1 MATID
6 GSNKKL
12 SVSGEQIEESVGKSH
27 EHSNSDVL
35 DKLSDDNGTLQYNGS
50 DITGGSA
57 TEYELPTAT
66 TTTLGGVKVDGTT
79 ITVNGDGI
87 ISSVVTGSGE
97 LEFLDTNVTR
107 NVSARVDESLVKQEY
122 LGGYI
127 EIQPDSWDGAVT
139 STDATTKTWG
149 FPFSLLPTER
159 KRVKNDLFKGDE
171 KGIQY
176 FRFPLGF
183 AYRGYRNIDE
193 KSGKAKNIG
202 ERFKGQNATLKEW
215 FKDIAVNGGGLAPEY
230 WCPAPYWVT
239 SGSYSGENRLSA
251 GGSYPQSTTLASIKT
266 TDTTQYNAQI
276 EAFAN
281 AVVDDLEYL
290 HQNVAPVRMFG
301 LQNEPTY
308 STQNYGACS
317 YDAQT
322 YNDVLEVVWRKI
334 KESTVLATYNDEVN
348 EVKLLVASSDESTP
362 FKGIAATYINNH
374 ADTIWGYTHHSM
386 REASGES
393 FSEGAEWY
401 KSGMFSA
408 IKGSKKNVFIN
419 EYEYFGNT
427 VTNDN
432 FRCSNNM
439 LHLINELVYGE
450 AKVLHPV
457 IHVCKPIG
465 QTLAST
471 NTKGYCLYQA
481 NLNGSYGVDVT
492 AESNEH
498 GLLKG
503 TVAPNE
509 TMYNSWKMFSDNL
522 PVGSYVIGSYS
533 NTITRGGW
541 VTLKHGGKL
550 YVFIANTKNE
560 DMKVTLTFGQSL
572 TFEGKAYSL
581 KYLGDKIKP
590 KSGST
595 IEFVVPAYSGQCW
608 ISNEHT
614 YTPTTTTVECTGI
627 SLNNSN
633 LTFTTGTTQTL
644 SATVTPTDCTQTVT
658 WLSNAPGVATV
669 NNGVVTP
676 VSNGTATITAT
687 CGSHSATCKVTVS
700 LKTLSSISAVY
711 TQGDSVVYPSTSLND
726 LKSNLA
732 VTATYSDDTTATI
745 TDYKL
750 SGTLTVGNSTVTV
763 TYSGKTTTFNVT
775 VSEEEPTTT
784 SYVAGYYND
793 SGELVTAEHNYV
805 DNKYIPVESGATY
818 NLNTTVGVENMR
830 WNEYDSNKNFI
841 RRKYDSPDPNGK
853 TWCLCTTSSTTAYV
867 RVGFLVLAD
876 KDNEQD
882 LETLFSNYTFKK

>member
-6 GSNKKL
+6 GTKKKL
-12 SVSGEQIEESVGKSH
+12 TVSGELIESAVNSKH
-27 EHSNSDVL
+27 EHSNKTVL
-35 DKLSDDNGTLQYNGS
+35 DKLTDNNGTLQYNGA
-50 DITGGSA
+50 DITGGGSA
-57 TEYELPTAT
+57 YTLPTASET
-66 TTTLGGVKVDGTT
+66 VLGGVKVDGTT

-107 NVSARVDESLVKQEY
+107 TVSATVDESLVKQEY

-127 EIQPDSWDGAVT
+127 EVQPDSWDGEIT
-139 STDATTKTWG
+139 STDSTTKTWG

-159 KRVKNDLFKGDE
+159 KRIKNDLFKGDE

-193 KSGKAKNIG
+193 TSHKAKNIG
-202 ERFKGQNATLKEW
+202 ERFTGQNTTLKEW

-230 WCPAPYWVT
+230 WCPAPHWVT
-239 SGSYSGENRLSA
+239 SGSYSGENYLSA
-251 GGSYPQSTTLASIKT
+251 GGSYPQSTTLASIKS
-266 TDTTQYNAQI
+266 TDNTQYNAQI
-276 EAFAN
+276 EAFAD
-281 AVVDDLEYL
+281 AIVDDLEYL

-308 STQNYGACS
+308 STQNYGACK

-322 YNDVLEVVWRKI
+322 YNDVLEVVWSKI
-334 KESTVLATYNDEVN
+334 QASTVLATYNDETN
-348 EVKLLVASSDESTP
+348 EVKLLVASSDEGSP
-362 FKGIAATYINNH
+362 FTGIAATYIANH

-386 REASGES
+386 RSASGEDY
-393 FSEGAEWY
+393 SEGAEWY
-401 KSGMFSA
+401 KSGMFA
-408 IKGSKKNVFIN
+408 NIKGSKTNVFIN

-481 NLNGSYGVDVT
+481 NLNGNYGVDVT
-492 AESNEH
+492 ANSNEH

-572 TFEGKAYSL
+572 AFEGKAYSL
-581 KYLGDKIKP
+581 KYLGNKIKS

-614 YTPTTTTVECTGI
+614 STSTTTTVECTGI
-627 SLNNSN
+627 SLNNST
-633 LTFTTGTTQTL
+633 LTFATGSTQTL
-644 SATVTPTDCTQTVT
+644 SATVTPSNCTQPVT
-658 WLSNAPGVATV
+658 WSSNAQGVATV
-669 NNGVVTP
+669 SNGVVTP
-676 VSNGTATITAT
+676 VGNGTATITAT
-687 CGSHSATCKVTVS
+687 CGSHSATCTVTVQ

-726 LKSNLA
+726 LKSNLV
-732 VTATYSDDTTATI
+732 VTANYSDSTTATI
-745 TDYKL
+745 TDYTL
-750 SGTLTVGNSTVTV
+750 SGTLAAGNSTVTV
-763 TYSGKTTTFNVT
+763 TYSGKTTTFDVT
-775 VSEEEPTTT
+775 VSEESTTT

-793 SGELVTAEHNYV
+793 SGELMQNEHNYV
-805 DNKYIPVESGATY
+805 DNKYISVSSGAAY
-818 NLNTTVGVENMR
+818 NVNTTVGVANIR
-830 WNEYDSNKNFI
+830 FNEYDSSKNFI
-841 RRKYDSPDPNGK
+841 KRQYGTADSVGK
-853 TWCLCTTSSTTAYV
+853 TWDSFTTGSTTAYV
-867 RVGFLVLAD
+867 RVGFVVLEAN
-876 KDNEQD
+876 DNETY
-882 LETLFSNYTFKK
+882 LETLFNNYTCKQ

>member
-6 GSNKKL
+6 GSKKKL
-12 SVSGEQIEESVGKSH
+12 TVSGEAIESAVNSKH
-27 EHSNSDVL
+27 EHSNKTVL
-35 DKLSDDNGTLQYNGS
+35 DKLTDNNGTLQYNGA
-50 DITGGSA
+50 DITGGGSA
-57 TEYELPTAT
+57 YTLPTASET
-66 TTTLGGVKVDGTT
+66 VLGGVKVDGTT

-107 NVSARVDESLVKQEY
+107 TVSATVDESLVKQEY

-127 EIQPDSWDGAVT
+127 EVQPDSWDGEIT
-139 STDATTKTWG
+139 STDSTTKTWG

-159 KRVKNDLFKGDE
+159 KRIKNDLFKGDE

-193 KSGKAKNIG
+193 TSHKAKNIG
-202 ERFKGQNATLKEW
+202 ERFTGQNTTLKEW

-230 WCPAPYWVT
+230 WCPAPHWVT
-239 SGSYSGENRLSA
+239 SGSYSGENYLSA
-251 GGSYPQSTTLASIKT
+251 GGSYPQSTTLASIKS
-266 TDTTQYNAQI
+266 TDNTQYNAQI
-276 EAFAN
+276 EAFAD
-281 AVVDDLEYL
+281 AIVDDLEYL

-308 STQNYGACS
+308 STQNYGACK

-322 YNDVLEVVWRKI
+322 YNDVLEVVWSKI
-334 KESTVLATYNDEVN
+334 QASTVLATYNDETN
-348 EVKLLVASSDESTP
+348 EVKLLVASSDEGSP
-362 FKGIAATYINNH
+362 FTGIAATYIANH

-386 REASGES
+386 RSASGEDY
-393 FSEGAEWY
+393 SEGAEWY
-401 KSGMFSA
+401 KSGMFA
-408 IKGSKKNVFIN
+408 NIKGSKTNVFIN

-481 NLNGSYGVDVT
+481 NLNGNYGVDVT
-492 AESNEH
+492 ANSNEH

-572 TFEGKAYSL
+572 AFEGKAYSL
-581 KYLGDKIKP
+581 KYLGNKIKS

-614 YTPTTTTVECTGI
+614 STSTTTTVECTGI
-627 SLNNSN
+627 SLNNST
-633 LTFTTGTTQTL
+633 LTFATGSTQTL
-644 SATVTPTDCTQTVT
+644 SATVTPSNCTQPVT
-658 WLSNAPGVATV
+658 WSSNAQGVATV
-669 NNGVVTP
+669 SNGVVTP
-676 VSNGTATITAT
+676 VGNGTATITAT
-687 CGSHSATCKVTVS
+687 CGSHSATCTVTVQ

-726 LKSNLA
+726 LKSNLV
-732 VTATYSDDTTATI
+732 VTANYSDSTTATI
-745 TDYKL
+745 TDYTL
-750 SGTLTVGNSTVTV
+750 SGTLAAGNSTVTV
-763 TYSGKTTTFNVT
+763 TYSGKTTTFDVT
-775 VSEEEPTTT
+775 VSEESTTT

-793 SGELVTAEHNYV
+793 SGELMQNEHNYV
-805 DNKYIPVESGATY
+805 DNKYISVSSGAAY
-818 NLNTTVGVENMR
+818 NVNTTVGVANIR
-830 WNEYDSNKNFI
+830 FNEYDSSKNFI
-841 RRKYDSPDPNGK
+841 KRQYGTADSVGK
-853 TWCLCTTSSTTAYV
+853 TWDSFTTGSTTAYV
-867 RVGFLVLAD
+867 RVGFVVLEAN
-876 KDNEQD
+876 DNETY
-882 LETLFSNYTFKK
+882 LETLFNNYTCKQ

>member
-1 MATID
+1 MATIE
-6 GSNKKL
+6 GTKKKL
-12 SVSGEQIEESVGKSH
+12 TVSGEAIESAVNSKH
-27 EHSNSDVL
+27 EHSNSAVL
-35 DKLSDDNGTLQYNGS
+35 NKLSDNNGTLQYNGA
-50 DITGGSA
+50 DITGGGSSY
-57 TEYELPTAT
+57 TLPTASET
-66 TTTLGGVKVDGTT
+66 VLGGVMVDGTT

-107 NVSARVDESLVKQEY
+107 NVSAKVDESLVKQEY

-127 EIQPDSWDGAVT
+127 EVQPDSWDGEVT
-139 STDATTKTWG
+139 STDETTKTWG

-193 KSGKAKNIG
+193 TNGKAKNIG

-251 GGSYPQSTTLASIKT
+251 GGSYSQSTTLASIKT

-276 EAFAN
+276 EAFAD
-281 AVVDDLEYL
+281 AIVDDLEYL
-290 HQNVAPVRMFG
+290 HQEVAPVRMFS
-301 LQNEPTY
+301 LQNEPVY
-308 STQNYGACS
+308 STQKYGACK

-322 YNDVLEVVWRKI
+322 YNDVLEVVWSKI
-334 KESTVLATYNDEVN
+334 QASTVLATYNDEVN
-348 EVKLLVASSDESTP
+348 EVKLLVASSDESSP
-362 FKGIAATYINNH
+362 FTGIAATYINNH

-386 REASGES
+386 REVSGEN

-401 KSGMFSA
+401 KSGTFA
-408 IKGSKKNVFIN
+408 NIKGSKTNVFIN
-419 EYEYFGNT
+419 EYEYFENT

-465 QTLAST
+465 QTLAAT

-481 NLNGSYGVDVT
+481 NLNGNYGVDVT
-492 AESNEH
+492 AKSNEH

-550 YVFIANTKNE
+550 YVFIANTENE

-581 KYLGDKIKP
+581 KYLGDKIKS

-614 YTPTTTTVECTGI
+614 YTSTTTNVAVTGVTIDETATVKVGGTTKLSYTVSPTNATNKAVTFSVNNANCTVSGTGLVTGVTEGTSVI
-627 SLNNSN
+627 TVTTKDGSFTDTCNVTVTAASSGGGNTGDITPDTL
-633 LTFTTGTTQTL
+633 LTFEQANTL
-644 SATVTPTDCTQTVT
+644 MLDADN
-658 WLSNAPGVATV
+658 WLIGQYDVD
-669 NNGVVTP
+669 G
-676 VSNGTATITAT
+676 
-687 CGSHSATCKVTVS
+687 
-700 LKTLSSISAVY
+700 
-711 TQGDSVVYPSTSLND
+711 
-726 LKSNLA
+726 NL
-732 VTATYSDDTTATI
+732 DTTKATRCCF
-745 TDYKL
+745 TYKIAL
-750 SGTLTVGNSTVTV
+750 EPNRTYAVDGSWSKYRFIIREMKADGTSAANVGTLEEGSTVTSNGDAAYLLINIYHSPLDEATGDAIKERIV
-763 TYSGKTTTFNVT
+763 DGSIKPT
-775 VSEEEPTTT
+775 VR
-784 SYVAGYYND
+784 YV
-793 SGELVTAEHNYV
+793 
-805 DNKYIPVESGATY
+805 
-818 NLNTTVGVENMR
+818 
-830 WNEYDSNKNFI
+830 
-841 RRKYDSPDPNGK
+841 
-853 TWCLCTTSSTTAYV
+853 
-867 RVGFLVLAD
+867 
-876 KDNEQD
+876 
-882 LETLFSNYTFKK
+882 

>member
-6 GSNKKL
+6 GTKKKL
-12 SVSGEQIEESVGKSH
+12 TVSGELIESAVNSKH
-27 EHSNSDVL
+27 EHSNKTVL
-35 DKLSDDNGTLQYNGS
+35 DKLTDNNGTLQYNGA
-50 DITGGSA
+50 DITGGGSA
-57 TEYELPTAT
+57 YTLPTASET
-66 TTTLGGVKVDGTT
+66 VLGGVKVDGTT

-107 NVSARVDESLVKQEY
+107 TVSATVDESVVKQEY

-127 EIQPDSWDGAVT
+127 EVQPDSWDGEIT
-139 STDATTKTWG
+139 STDSTTKTWG

-159 KRVKNDLFKGDE
+159 KRIKNDLFKGDE

-193 KSGKAKNIG
+193 TSHKAKNIG
-202 ERFKGQNATLKEW
+202 ERFTGQNTTLKEW

-230 WCPAPYWVT
+230 WCPAPHWVT
-239 SGSYSGENRLSA
+239 SGSYSGENYLSA
-251 GGSYPQSTTLASIKT
+251 GGSYPQSTTLASIKS
-266 TDTTQYNAQI
+266 TDNTQYNAQI
-276 EAFAN
+276 EAFAD
-281 AVVDDLEYL
+281 AIVDDLEYL

-308 STQNYGACS
+308 STQNYGACK

-322 YNDVLEVVWRKI
+322 YNDVLEVVWSKI
-334 KESTVLATYNDEVN
+334 QASTVLATYNDETN
-348 EVKLLVASSDESTP
+348 EVKLLVASSDEGSP
-362 FKGIAATYINNH
+362 FTGIAATYIANH

-386 REASGES
+386 RSASGEDY
-393 FSEGAEWY
+393 SEGAEWY
-401 KSGMFSA
+401 KSGMFA
-408 IKGSKKNVFIN
+408 NIKGSKTNVFIN

-481 NLNGSYGVDVT
+481 NLNGNYGVDVT
-492 AESNEH
+492 ANSNEH

-572 TFEGKAYSL
+572 AFEGKAYSL
-581 KYLGDKIKP
+581 KYLGNKIKS

-614 YTPTTTTVECTGI
+614 STSTTTTVECTGI
-627 SLNNSN
+627 SLNNST
-633 LTFTTGTTQTL
+633 LTFATGSTQTL
-644 SATVTPTDCTQTVT
+644 SATVTPSNCTQPVT
-658 WLSNAPGVATV
+658 WSSNAQGVATV
-669 NNGVVTP
+669 SNGVVTP
-676 VSNGTATITAT
+676 VGNGTATITAT
-687 CGSHSATCKVTVS
+687 CGSHSATCTVTVQ

-726 LKSNLA
+726 LKSNLV
-732 VTATYSDDTTATI
+732 VTANYSDSTTATI
-745 TDYKL
+745 TDYTL
-750 SGTLTVGNSTVTV
+750 SGTLAAGNSTVTV
-763 TYSGKTTTFNVT
+763 TYSGKTTTFDVT
-775 VSEEEPTTT
+775 VSEESTTT

-793 SGELVTAEHNYV
+793 SGELMQNEHNYV
-805 DNKYIPVESGATY
+805 DNKYISVSSGAAY
-818 NLNTTVGVENMR
+818 NVNTTVGVANIR
-830 WNEYDSNKNFI
+830 FNEYDSSKNFI
-841 RRKYDSPDPNGK
+841 KRQYGTADSVGK
-853 TWCLCTTSSTTAYV
+853 TWDSFTTGSTTAYV
-867 RVGFLVLAD
+867 RVGFVVLEAN
-876 KDNEQD
+876 DNETY
-882 LETLFSNYTFKK
+882 LETLFNNYTCKQ

>member
-6 GSNKKL
+6 GTKKKL
-12 SVSGEQIEESVGKSH
+12 TVSGEAIESAVNSKH
-27 EHSNSDVL
+27 EHSNSAVL
-35 DKLSDDNGTLQYNGS
+35 DKLSDNNGTLQYNGA
-50 DITGGSA
+50 DITGGGSA
-57 TEYELPTAT
+57 TEYTLPTAST
-66 TTTLGGVKVDGTT
+66 TVLGGVMVDGTT

-107 NVSARVDESLVKQEY
+107 NVSATVDESLVKQEY

-127 EIQPDSWDGAVT
+127 EIQPDSWDGEVT

-230 WCPAPYWVT
+230 WCPAPHWVT

-266 TDTTQYNAQI
+266 SDSVQYNAQI

-301 LQNEPTY
+301 LQNEPAY
-308 STQNYGACS
+308 STQSYGACS

-348 EVKLLVASSDESTP
+348 EVKLLVASSDEGSP
-362 FKGIAATYINNH
+362 FNGIAATYINNH

-386 REASGES
+386 RNASGES

-401 KSGMFSA
+401 KTDGFA
-408 IKGSKKNVFIN
+408 QIKGSKKNVFIN

-457 IHVCKPIG
+457 IHICKPIG

-492 AESNEH
+492 AKSNEH

-522 PVGSYVIGSYS
+522 PVGAYVVGNYS
-533 NTITRGGW
+533 DKINRGGW

-550 YVFIANTKNE
+550 YIFIANTKNE

-581 KYLGDKIKP
+581 KYLGDKIKS

-608 ISNEHT
+608 ISNVFKGTQSRVAVTGVTINETATVAVGKTTRLSYTVSPSNATNKAVTFSVNNANCTVSDNGLVTGVTEGTSVITVTTKDGSFTDTCTVTITAASSGGGTGDITPDTLLTFEQANTLMLDANNWLRGQYDSNGEIDTESTTRAYFKYKVAIEPNRTYEVRANDNKNAAHESYRLIIREMT
-614 YTPTTTTVECTGI
+614 ADGTIAFNRGPSEDGSTATSNGNAAYLLISIFRRPLDETSFETIQSLIQDGTITPEVHYTPTTT
-627 SLNNSN
+627 SY
-633 LTFTTGTTQTL
+633 
-644 SATVTPTDCTQTVT
+644 SA
-658 WLSNAPGVATV
+658 
-669 NNGVVTP
+669 
-676 VSNGTATITAT
+676 
-687 CGSHSATCKVTVS
+687 
-700 LKTLSSISAVY
+700 
-711 TQGDSVVYPSTSLND
+711 
-726 LKSNLA
+726 
-732 VTATYSDDTTATI
+732 
-745 TDYKL
+745 
-750 SGTLTVGNSTVTV
+750 
-763 TYSGKTTTFNVT
+763 
-775 VSEEEPTTT
+775 
-784 SYVAGYYND
+784 
-793 SGELVTAEHNYV
+793 
-805 DNKYIPVESGATY
+805 
-818 NLNTTVGVENMR
+818 
-830 WNEYDSNKNFI
+830 
-841 RRKYDSPDPNGK
+841 
-853 TWCLCTTSSTTAYV
+853 
-867 RVGFLVLAD
+867 
-876 KDNEQD
+876 
-882 LETLFSNYTFKK
+882 

>member
-6 GSNKKL
+6 GTQKKL
-12 SVSGEQIEESVGKSH
+12 TVSGEAIESAVNSKH
-27 EHSNSDVL
+27 EHSNKTVL
-35 DKLSDDNGTLQYNGS
+35 DKLSDNNGTLQYNGA
-50 DITGGSA
+50 DITGGGSSY
-57 TEYELPTAT
+57 TLPTASET
-66 TTTLGGVKVDGTT
+66 VLGGVKVDGTT
-79 ITVNGDGI
+79 ITVNPEGI

-107 NVSARVDESLVKQEY
+107 TVSATVDESVVKQEY

-127 EIQPDSWDGAVT
+127 EIQPDSWDGEVT

-193 KSGKAKNIG
+193 TSGKAKNIG
-202 ERFKGQNATLKEW
+202 ERFTGQNATLKEW

-239 SGSYSGENRLSA
+239 SGSYSGENYLSA
-251 GGSYPQSTTLASIKT
+251 GGSYPQSTTLASIKS
-266 TDTTQYNAQI
+266 TDNTQYNAQI
-276 EAFAN
+276 EAFAD
-281 AVVDDLEYL
+281 AIVDDLEYL
-290 HQNVAPVRMFG
+290 HQNIAPVRMFS
-301 LQNEPTY
+301 LQNEPRF

-322 YNDVLEVVWRKI
+322 YNDVLEVVWSKI
-334 KESTVLATYNDEVN
+334 QASTALATYNDEAN
-348 EVKLLVASSDESTP
+348 EVKLLVASSDEGSP
-362 FKGIAATYINNH
+362 FTGIAATYINNH

-386 REASGES
+386 REVSGES

-401 KSGMFSA
+401 KGSTFTD
-408 IKGSKKNVFIN
+408 IKGSKTNVFIN

-481 NLNGSYGVDVT
+481 NLNGNYGVDV
-492 AESNEH
+492 AAKSNEH

-522 PVGSYVIGSYS
+522 PVGSYVVGSYS

-541 VTLKHGGKL
+541 VTLRHGGKL
-550 YVFIANTKNE
+550 YIFIANTKNE

-581 KYLGDKIKP
+581 KYLGNKIKS

-614 YTPTTTTVECTGI
+614 TTVGCTGI
-627 SLNNSN
+627 SLNNST
-633 LTFTTGTTQTL
+633 LTFTTGLTQTL
-644 SATVTPTDCTQTVT
+644 SAIVTPSNCTQPVT
-658 WLSNAPGVATV
+658 WSSDAQGVATV
-669 NNGVVTP
+669 SNGVVIP

-687 CGSHSATCKVTVS
+687 CGSHSATCTVTVS
-700 LKTLSSISAVY
+700 VEES
-711 TQGDSVVYPSTSLND
+711 
-726 LKSNLA
+726 
-732 VTATYSDDTTATI
+732 TAT
-745 TDYKL
+745 
-750 SGTLTVGNSTVTV
+750 
-763 TYSGKTTTFNVT
+763 
-775 VSEEEPTTT
+775 
-784 SYVAGYYND
+784 SYTAGYYND
-793 SGELVTAEHNYV
+793 SGELTTLEHAYV
-805 DNKYIPVESGATY
+805 DNNYISVSGRATY
-818 NLNTTVGVENMR
+818 KVNTTVGVENVR
-830 WNEYDSNKNFI
+830 FNEYDSDKNFI
-841 RRKYDSPDPNGK
+841 KRQYGLSDPNGK
-853 TWCLCTTSSTTAYV
+853 TMESFATSPNTAYV
-867 RVGFLVLAD
+867 RVGFTLFKTNDTEIVRG
-876 KDNEQD
+876 
-882 LETLFSNYTFKK
+882 TLFSSYTCKQQ

>member
-6 GSNKKL
+6 GTKKKL
-12 SVSGEQIEESVGKSH
+12 TVSGELIESAVNSKH
-27 EHSNSDVL
+27 EHSNKTVL
-35 DKLSDDNGTLQYNGS
+35 DKLTDNNGTLQYNGA
-50 DITGGSA
+50 DITGGGSA
-57 TEYELPTAT
+57 YTLPTASET
-66 TTTLGGVKVDGTT
+66 VLGGVKVDGTT

-107 NVSARVDESLVKQEY
+107 TVSATVDESLVKQEY

-127 EIQPDSWDGAVT
+127 EIQPDSWDGEVT
-139 STDATTKTWG
+139 STDANTKTWG

-159 KRVKNDLFKGDE
+159 KRIKNDLFKGDG

-193 KSGKAKNIG
+193 TSGKAKNVS
-202 ERFKGQNATLKEW
+202 ERFTGQNATLKEW

-239 SGSYSGENRLSA
+239 SGSYSGENYLSA
-251 GGSYPQSTTLASIKT
+251 GGSYPQSTTLASIKS
-266 TDTTQYNAQI
+266 TDNTQYNAQI
-276 EAFAN
+276 EAFAD
-281 AVVDDLEYL
+281 AIVDDLEYL

-308 STQNYGACS
+308 STQNYGACK

-322 YNDVLEVVWRKI
+322 YNDVLEVVWSKI
-334 KESTVLATYNDEVN
+334 QASTVLATYNDETN
-348 EVKLLVASSDESTP
+348 EVKLLVASSDEGSP
-362 FKGIAATYINNH
+362 FTGIAATYIANH

-386 REASGES
+386 RSASGEDY
-393 FSEGAEWY
+393 SEGAEWY
-401 KSGMFSA
+401 KSGMFA
-408 IKGSKKNVFIN
+408 NIKGSKTNVFIN

-481 NLNGSYGVDVT
+481 NLNGNYGVDVT
-492 AESNEH
+492 ANSNEH

-572 TFEGKAYSL
+572 AFEGKAYSL
-581 KYLGDKIKP
+581 KYLGNKIKS

-614 YTPTTTTVECTGI
+614 STSTTTTVECTGI
-627 SLNNSN
+627 SLNNST
-633 LTFTTGTTQTL
+633 LTFATGSTQTL
-644 SATVTPTDCTQTVT
+644 SATVTPSNCTQPVT
-658 WLSNAPGVATV
+658 WSSNAQGVATV
-669 NNGVVTP
+669 SNGVVTP
-676 VSNGTATITAT
+676 VGNGTATITAT
-687 CGSHSATCKVTVS
+687 CGSHSATCTVTVQ

-726 LKSNLA
+726 LKSNLV
-732 VTATYSDDTTATI
+732 VTANYSDSTTATI
-745 TDYKL
+745 TDYTL
-750 SGTLTVGNSTVTV
+750 SGTLAAGNSTVTV
-763 TYSGKTTTFNVT
+763 TYSGKTTTFDVT
-775 VSEEEPTTT
+775 VSEESTTT

-793 SGELVTAEHNYV
+793 SGELMQNEHNYV
-805 DNKYIPVESGATY
+805 DNKYISVSSGAAY
-818 NLNTTVGVENMR
+818 NVNTTVGVANIR
-830 WNEYDSNKNFI
+830 FNEYDSSKNFI
-841 RRKYDSPDPNGK
+841 KRQYGTADSVGK
-853 TWCLCTTSSTTAYV
+853 TWDSFTTGSTTAYV
-867 RVGFLVLAD
+867 RVGFVVLEAN
-876 KDNEQD
+876 DNETY
-882 LETLFSNYTFKK
+882 LETLFNNYTCKQ

>member
-6 GSNKKL
+6 GTKKKL
-12 SVSGEQIEESVGKSH
+12 TVSGELIESAVNSKH
-27 EHSNSDVL
+27 EHSNKTVL
-35 DKLSDDNGTLQYNGS
+35 DKLTDNNGTLQYNGA
-50 DITGGSA
+50 DITGGGSA
-57 TEYELPTAT
+57 YTLPTASET
-66 TTTLGGVKVDGTT
+66 VLGGVKVDGTT

-107 NVSARVDESLVKQEY
+107 TVSATVDESLVKQEY

-127 EIQPDSWDGAVT
+127 EVQPDSWDGEIT
-139 STDATTKTWG
+139 STDSTTKTWG

-159 KRVKNDLFKGDE
+159 KRIKNDLFKGDE

-193 KSGKAKNIG
+193 TSHKAKNIG
-202 ERFKGQNATLKEW
+202 ERFTGQNTTLKEW

-230 WCPAPYWVT
+230 WCPAPHWVT
-239 SGSYSGENRLSA
+239 SGSYSGENYLSA
-251 GGSYPQSTTLASIKT
+251 GGSYPQSTTLASIKS

-276 EAFAN
+276 EAFAD

-290 HQNVAPVRMFG
+290 HKNIAPVRMFS
-301 LQNEPTY
+301 LQNEPKY
-308 STQNYGACS
+308 STQKYGACK

-322 YNDVLEVVWRKI
+322 YNDVLEVVWTKI
-334 KESTVLATYNDEVN
+334 KESTVLATYNDETN
-348 EVKLLVASSDESTP
+348 EVKLLVASSDEGSP
-362 FKGIAATYINNH
+362 FTGIAATYIANH

-386 REASGES
+386 RSASGEDY
-393 FSEGAEWY
+393 SEGAEWY
-401 KSGMFSA
+401 KSGMFA
-408 IKGSKKNVFIN
+408 NIKGSKTNVFIN

-481 NLNGSYGVDVT
+481 NLNGNYGVDVT
-492 AESNEH
+492 ANSNEH

-572 TFEGKAYSL
+572 AFEGKAYSL
-581 KYLGDKIKP
+581 KYLGNKIKS

-614 YTPTTTTVECTGI
+614 STSTTTTVECTGI
-627 SLNNSN
+627 SLNNST
-633 LTFTTGTTQTL
+633 LTFATGSTQTL
-644 SATVTPTDCTQTVT
+644 SATVTPSNCTQPVT
-658 WLSNAPGVATV
+658 WSSNAQGVATV
-669 NNGVVTP
+669 SNGVVTP
-676 VSNGTATITAT
+676 VGNGTATITAT
-687 CGSHSATCKVTVS
+687 CGSHSATCTVTVQ

-726 LKSNLA
+726 LKSNLV
-732 VTATYSDDTTATI
+732 VTANYSDSTTATI
-745 TDYKL
+745 TDYTL
-750 SGTLTVGNSTVTV
+750 SGTLAAGNSTVTV
-763 TYSGKTTTFNVT
+763 TYSGKTTTFDVT
-775 VSEEEPTTT
+775 VSEESTTT

-793 SGELVTAEHNYV
+793 SGELMQNEHNYV
-805 DNKYIPVESGATY
+805 DNKYISVSSGAAY
-818 NLNTTVGVENMR
+818 NVNTTVGVANIR
-830 WNEYDSNKNFI
+830 FNEYDSSKNFI
-841 RRKYDSPDPNGK
+841 KRQYGTADSVGK
-853 TWCLCTTSSTTAYV
+853 TWDSFTTGSTTAYV
-867 RVGFLVLAD
+867 RVGFVVLEAN
-876 KDNEQD
+876 DNETY
-882 LETLFSNYTFKK
+882 LETLFNNYTCKQ

>member
-6 GSNKKL
+6 GTKKKL
-12 SVSGEQIEESVGKSH
+12 TVSGELIESAVNSKH
-27 EHSNSDVL
+27 EHSNSAVL
-35 DKLSDDNGTLQYNGS
+35 NKLSDNNGTLQYNGA
-50 DITGGSA
+50 DITGGGSSY
-57 TEYELPTAT
+57 TLPTASET
-66 TTTLGGVKVDGTT
+66 ELGGVKVDGST

-87 ISSVVTGSGE
+87 ISAVVTGSGE

-107 NVSARVDESLVKQEY
+107 TVSATVDESVVKQEY

-127 EIQPDSWDGAVT
+127 EVQPDSWDGEIT
-139 STDATTKTWG
+139 STDSTTKTWG

-159 KRVKNDLFKGDE
+159 KRIKNDLFKGDE

-193 KSGKAKNIG
+193 TSHKAKNIG
-202 ERFKGQNATLKEW
+202 ERFTGQNTTLKEW

-230 WCPAPYWVT
+230 WCPAPHWVT
-239 SGSYSGENRLSA
+239 SGSYSGENYLSA
-251 GGSYPQSTTLASIKT
+251 GGSYPQSTTLASIKS
-266 TDTTQYNAQI
+266 TDNTQYNAQI
-276 EAFAN
+276 EAFAD
-281 AVVDDLEYL
+281 AIVDDLEYL

-308 STQNYGACS
+308 STQNYGACK

-322 YNDVLEVVWRKI
+322 YNDVLEVVWSKI
-334 KESTVLATYNDEVN
+334 QASTVLATYNDETN
-348 EVKLLVASSDESTP
+348 EVKLLVASSDEGSP
-362 FKGIAATYINNH
+362 FTGIAATYIANH

-386 REASGES
+386 RSASGEDY
-393 FSEGAEWY
+393 SEGAEWY
-401 KSGMFSA
+401 KSGMFA
-408 IKGSKKNVFIN
+408 NIKGSKTNVFIN

-481 NLNGSYGVDVT
+481 NLNGNYGVDVT
-492 AESNEH
+492 ANSNEH

-572 TFEGKAYSL
+572 AFEGKAYSL
-581 KYLGDKIKP
+581 KYLGNKIKS

-614 YTPTTTTVECTGI
+614 STSTTTTVECTGI
-627 SLNNSN
+627 SLNNST
-633 LTFTTGTTQTL
+633 LTFATGSTQTL
-644 SATVTPTDCTQTVT
+644 SATVTPSNCTQPVT
-658 WLSNAPGVATV
+658 WSSNAQGVATV
-669 NNGVVTP
+669 SNGVVTP
-676 VSNGTATITAT
+676 VGNGTATITAT
-687 CGSHSATCKVTVS
+687 CGSHSATCTVTVQ

-726 LKSNLA
+726 LKSNLV
-732 VTATYSDDTTATI
+732 VTANYSDSTTATI
-745 TDYKL
+745 TDYTL
-750 SGTLTVGNSTVTV
+750 SGTLAAGNSTVTV
-763 TYSGKTTTFNVT
+763 TYSGKTTTFDVT
-775 VSEEEPTTT
+775 VSEESTTT

-793 SGELVTAEHNYV
+793 SGELMQNEHNYV
-805 DNKYIPVESGATY
+805 DNKYISVSSGAAY
-818 NLNTTVGVENMR
+818 NVNTTVGVANIR
-830 WNEYDSNKNFI
+830 FNEYDSSKNFI
-841 RRKYDSPDPNGK
+841 KRQYGTADSVGK
-853 TWCLCTTSSTTAYV
+853 TWDSFTTGSTTAYV
-867 RVGFLVLAD
+867 RVGFVVLEAN
-876 KDNEQD
+876 DNETY
-882 LETLFSNYTFKK
+882 LETLFNNYTCKQ

>member
-6 GSNKKL
+6 GTKKKL
-12 SVSGEQIEESVGKSH
+12 TVSGELIESAVNSKH
-27 EHSNSDVL
+27 EHSNKTVL
-35 DKLSDDNGTLQYNGS
+35 DKLTDNNGTLQYNGA
-50 DITGGSA
+50 DITGGGSA
-57 TEYELPTAT
+57 YTLPTASET
-66 TTTLGGVKVDGTT
+66 VLGGVKVDGTT

-107 NVSARVDESLVKQEY
+107 TVSATVDESLVKQEY

-127 EIQPDSWDGAVT
+127 EIQPDSWDGEVT
-139 STDATTKTWG
+139 STDANTKTWG

-159 KRVKNDLFKGDE
+159 KRIKNDLFKGDG

-193 KSGKAKNIG
+193 TSGKAKNIG
-202 ERFKGQNATLKEW
+202 ERFTGQNTTLKEW

-230 WCPAPYWVT
+230 WCPAPHWVT
-239 SGSYSGENRLSA
+239 SGSYSGENYLSA
-251 GGSYPQSTTLASIKT
+251 GGSYPQSTTLASIKS
-266 TDTTQYNAQI
+266 TDNTQYNAQI
-276 EAFAN
+276 EAFAD
-281 AVVDDLEYL
+281 AIVDDLEYL

-308 STQNYGACS
+308 STQNYGACK

-322 YNDVLEVVWRKI
+322 YNDVLEVVWSKI
-334 KESTVLATYNDEVN
+334 QASTVLATYNDETN
-348 EVKLLVASSDESTP
+348 EVKLLVASSDEGSP
-362 FKGIAATYINNH
+362 FTGIAATYIANH

-386 REASGES
+386 RSASGEDY
-393 FSEGAEWY
+393 SEGAEWY
-401 KSGMFSA
+401 KSGMFA
-408 IKGSKKNVFIN
+408 NIKGSKTNVFIN

-481 NLNGSYGVDVT
+481 NLNGNYGVDVT
-492 AESNEH
+492 ANSNEH

-572 TFEGKAYSL
+572 AFEGKAYSL
-581 KYLGDKIKP
+581 KYLGNKIKS

-614 YTPTTTTVECTGI
+614 STSTTTTVECTGI
-627 SLNNSN
+627 SLNNST
-633 LTFTTGTTQTL
+633 LTFATGSTQTL
-644 SATVTPTDCTQTVT
+644 SATVTPSNCTQPVT
-658 WLSNAPGVATV
+658 WSSNAQGVATV
-669 NNGVVTP
+669 SNGVVTP
-676 VSNGTATITAT
+676 VGNGTATITAT
-687 CGSHSATCKVTVS
+687 CGSHSATCTVTVQ

-726 LKSNLA
+726 LKSNLV
-732 VTATYSDDTTATI
+732 VTANYSDSTTATI
-745 TDYKL
+745 TDYTL
-750 SGTLTVGNSTVTV
+750 SGTLAAGNSTVTV
-763 TYSGKTTTFNVT
+763 TYSGKTTTFDVT
-775 VSEEEPTTT
+775 VSEESTTT

-793 SGELVTAEHNYV
+793 SGELMQNEHNYV
-805 DNKYIPVESGATY
+805 DNKYISVSSGAAY
-818 NLNTTVGVENMR
+818 NVNTTVGVANIR
-830 WNEYDSNKNFI
+830 FNEYDSSKNFI
-841 RRKYDSPDPNGK
+841 KRQYGTADSVGK
-853 TWCLCTTSSTTAYV
+853 TWDSFTTGSTTAYV
-867 RVGFLVLAD
+867 RVGFVVLEAN
-876 KDNEQD
+876 DNETY
-882 LETLFSNYTFKK
+882 LETLFNNYTCKQ

>member
-6 GSNKKL
+6 GNQKKL
-12 SVSGEQIEESVGKSH
+12 TVSGEAIEGAVNSKH
-27 EHSNSDVL
+27 EHINKTVL
-35 DKLSDDNGTLQYNGS
+35 DKLSDNNGTLQYNGA
-50 DITGGSA
+50 DITSGGSSY
-57 TEYELPTAT
+57 TLPTASET
-66 TTTLGGVKVDGTT
+66 VLGGVKVDGTT

-107 NVSARVDESLVKQEY
+107 TVSATVDESLVKQEY

-127 EIQPDSWDGAVT
+127 EVQPDSWDGEIT
-139 STDATTKTWG
+139 STDSTTKTWG

-159 KRVKNDLFKGDE
+159 KRIKNDLFKGDE

-193 KSGKAKNIG
+193 TSHKAKNIG
-202 ERFKGQNATLKEW
+202 ERFTGQNTTLKEW

-230 WCPAPYWVT
+230 WCPAPHWVT
-239 SGSYSGENRLSA
+239 SGSYSGENYLSA
-251 GGSYPQSTTLASIKT
+251 GGSYPQSTTLASIKS
-266 TDTTQYNAQI
+266 TDNTQYNAQI
-276 EAFAN
+276 EAFAD
-281 AVVDDLEYL
+281 AIVDDLEYL

-308 STQNYGACS
+308 STQNYGACK

-322 YNDVLEVVWRKI
+322 YNDVLEVVWSKI
-334 KESTVLATYNDEVN
+334 QASTVLATYNDETN
-348 EVKLLVASSDESTP
+348 EVKLLVASSDEGSP
-362 FKGIAATYINNH
+362 FTGIAATYIANH

-386 REASGES
+386 RSASGEDY
-393 FSEGAEWY
+393 SEGAEWY
-401 KSGMFSA
+401 KSGMFA
-408 IKGSKKNVFIN
+408 NIKGSKTNVFIN

-481 NLNGSYGVDVT
+481 NLNGNYGVDVT
-492 AESNEH
+492 ANSNEH

-572 TFEGKAYSL
+572 AFEGKAYSL
-581 KYLGDKIKP
+581 KYLGNKIKS

-614 YTPTTTTVECTGI
+614 STSTTTTVECTGI
-627 SLNNSN
+627 SLNNST
-633 LTFTTGTTQTL
+633 LTFATGSTQTL
-644 SATVTPTDCTQTVT
+644 SATVTPSNCTQPVT
-658 WLSNAPGVATV
+658 WSSNAQGVATV
-669 NNGVVTP
+669 SNGVVTP
-676 VSNGTATITAT
+676 VGNGTATITAT
-687 CGSHSATCKVTVS
+687 CGSHSATCTVTVQ

-726 LKSNLA
+726 LKSNLV
-732 VTATYSDDTTATI
+732 VTANYSDSTTATI
-745 TDYKL
+745 TDYTL
-750 SGTLTVGNSTVTV
+750 SGTLAAGNSTVTV
-763 TYSGKTTTFNVT
+763 TYSGKTTTFDVT
-775 VSEEEPTTT
+775 VSEESTTT

-793 SGELVTAEHNYV
+793 SGELMQNEHNYV
-805 DNKYIPVESGATY
+805 DNKYISVSSGAAY
-818 NLNTTVGVENMR
+818 NVNTTVGVANIR
-830 WNEYDSNKNFI
+830 FNEYDSSKNFI
-841 RRKYDSPDPNGK
+841 KRQYGTADSVGK
-853 TWCLCTTSSTTAYV
+853 TWDSFTTGSTTAYV
-867 RVGFLVLAD
+867 RVGFVVLEAN
-876 KDNEQD
+876 DNETY
-882 LETLFSNYTFKK
+882 LETLFNNYTCKQ